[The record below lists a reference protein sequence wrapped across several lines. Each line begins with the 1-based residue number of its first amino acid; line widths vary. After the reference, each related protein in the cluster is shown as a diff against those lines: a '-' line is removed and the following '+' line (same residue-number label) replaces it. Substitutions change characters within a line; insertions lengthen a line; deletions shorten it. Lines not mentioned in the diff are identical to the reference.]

1 MSLGIKSLWRARN
14 LKVHIGGL
22 SQIPREQY
30 NPPFFQCSSP
40 RQWYSTPIAIRHIPT
55 QDESAKSKSV
65 SALENKQRK
74 FLIRAKFGARP
85 MEPGLIRRPFRY
97 RNKRLTRQSLR
108 QFRRSVA
115 RQIISDAIHKAS
127 GKPTRNW
134 RAALAFMLMVTP
146 NQGEILH
153 FRVIIGRDVAEKAH
167 EILSAPDTHIS
178 DICRKNESFVR
189 MSEISKGELIF
200 DLSGSEVAVRNSLRE
215 ILGVVE
221 TITAVRI
228 SDQNLRGL
236 VLDSR
241 KDAKE
246 EQLKTPLLISEEV
259 DDTHIHGTT
268 MTVKRTLSHTHST
281 YKPYILNQRADD
293 IPVPKKWTKQSFE
306 EYVAALV
313 YGQVPNH
320 RARVLYPRFPDHQ
333 HTVVNLLIDA
343 FLNRAARSSISLS
356 ATKMAIGFME
366 SAGHGLRPLSH
377 LIYKHIRTLGIH
389 LDAEL
394 FTILLVN
401 ASKAKNINAFN
412 RLLRVMVRRG
422 YPPQSRAWVAFLV
435 MMPRPSI
442 KRYIVGKLREKNL
455 DQNPMVLRAV
465 GREMATVDLE
475 YQLLRHSTT
484 LPATS
489 STPSP
494 TPPVDYD
501 IQSFIDE
508 QNDKYG
514 VGWLDTITFNKML
527 DILSK
532 HELPDACETL
542 LDVVHSARY
551 TIPDA
556 ATLNTMLSR
565 TKGFA
570 KQIAM
575 FQKISGHWPQLQPD
589 EGTYHLLFKL
599 AWHRRYPNMVK
610 VLWRYAV
617 HEHKTSSKMRFTLSK
632 LFKQTEDSN
641 SRVKFFKEWVEVI
654 IDPRI
659 IAEMRASY
667 PDGFHARHMFPK
679 YTEPSGMKP
688 AVKIGIM
695 LRKAIAMD
703 MKIHRLLKEG
713 KIAEKQSLSV
723 QIPFTS
729 ILQKILK
736 FRKIIQPDTLLRKII
751 RPSTLHRR
759 RGGRRRGWQ
768 RQGKDKVKTK
778 AKTMAKTKTKTKM
791 KTKVKTN
798 MKTKVKTKT
807 KADTLRRVF
816 V

>member
-1 MSLGIKSLWRARN
+1 MSLGVRSLWRARN
-14 LKVHIGGL
+14 LKAHIGGL

-30 NPPFFQCSSP
+30 NPPFFQRSSP
-40 RQWYSTPIAIRHIPT
+40 RQWYSTPVAIRRIPG
-55 QDESAKSKSV
+55 QDESEKSQSV

-97 RNKRLTRQSLR
+97 RNKRITRHSLR

-115 RQIISDAIHKAS
+115 RQILYDALHKAS

-134 RAALAFMLMVTP
+134 RAAMAFMLMFTP

-153 FRVIIGRDVAEKAH
+153 FRIIIGKDVAEKAR
-167 EILSAPDTHIS
+167 EVLSAPDTHIS

-189 MSEISKGELIF
+189 MKNEISKNGQLIF
-200 DLSGSEVAVRNSLRE
+200 HLSGSEVAVRNTLRE
-215 ILGVVE
+215 IIGVVE

-228 SDQNLRGL
+228 SDQNLRDL
-236 VLDSR
+236 VFDSR
-241 KDAKE
+241 KDAEE
-246 EQLKTPLLISEEV
+246 EQSETPLLHSEEV
-259 DDTHIHGTT
+259 GDAYIHDTT
-268 MTVKRTLSHTHST
+268 MTVKRSLSYTHSM

-293 IPVPKKWTKQSFE
+293 IPVPTKWTKQSFE

-320 RARVLYPRFPDHQ
+320 RARVLYPSFPDHQ

-343 FLNRAARSSISLS
+343 FLNRAARSSITLS
-356 ATKMAIGFME
+356 ATKMTIGFME
-366 SAGHGLRPLSH
+366 SAGH
-377 LIYKHIRTLGIH
+377 
-389 LDAEL
+389 DADL
-394 FTILLVN
+394 FTTLLVN

-422 YPPQSRAWVAFLV
+422 YPPQSRVWVAFLV

-465 GREMATVDLE
+465 GREMATTDLE

-484 LPATS
+484 LPVTS

-514 VGWLDTITFNKML
+514 VGWLDTITLNKML

-532 HELPDACETL
+532 HELLDACETL
-542 LDVVHSARY
+542 LDVVRSAQY
-551 TIPDA
+551 TPPDA

-570 KQIAM
+570 KQMAIL
-575 FQKISGHWPQLQPD
+575 QKIFDHWPSLKPD
-589 EGTYHLLFKL
+589 EGTYHLLFRL

-617 HEHKTSSKMRFTLSK
+617 FECKTTSKMRFTLSK
-632 LFKQTEDSN
+632 LFKQTENPN
-641 SRVKFFKEWVEVI
+641 SQVKFLKEWVEVI
-654 IDPRI
+654 FNPEILADT
-659 IAEMRASY
+659 RASY
-667 PDGFHARHMFPK
+667 PDGFYARHMFPK
-679 YTEPSGMKP
+679 YTEANGMKP
-688 AVKIGIM
+688 TLNIGLM
-695 LRKAIAMD
+695 LRRAIAMD
-703 MKIHRLLKEG
+703 LTIHRSLKEG
-713 KIAEKQSLSV
+713 KIADKQSFSV
-723 QIPFTS
+723 RIPFAS
-729 ILQKILK
+729 INPKRLK
-736 FRKIIQPDTLLRKII
+736 FRKILLRESGFIPRRQQQI
-751 RPSTLHRR
+751 R
-759 RGGRRRGWQ
+759 
-768 RQGKDKVKTK
+768 GKDQDEDEDETE
-778 AKTMAKTKTKTKM
+778 TGTLCDEDLYDEMAEHPSQTETKTRKGNEWVVDGK
-791 KTKVKTN
+791 
-798 MKTKVKTKT
+798 
-807 KADTLRRVF
+807 
-816 V
+816 